1 MRDRSFSEE
10 ERRQRE
16 KEERSRLRKQ
26 EQAYRE
32 AQRGV
37 YSRIYQEQDAMPEDY
52 RQAFWED
59 PRDRLYEQPAQRAWE
74 EDDGWEDQRR
84 QIRREELWDDPWPK
98 SSGDRRES
106 RGGGEEPAPRQP
118 RDPRPPQGDP
128 GRGGQWQPLSQGEPA
143 EEEWQPILRSGPP
156 EEPPQPRKKRSG
168 QPPARPPENQ
178 GGRRPPA
185 GRVPGGR
192 RPPGRRRK
200 RRRVLV
206 TVLLVLAALL
216 AVGFILHQIFVRPP
230 EVPPAQ
236 NQSMGTDPGSLG
248 AGRKEGVYTFLLV
261 GRDDGGGG
269 NTDTIMVGCYDVK
282 NGTVDVLS
290 IYRDTLVDVP
300 WEIAKINSVYNRQ
313 GIEGVQQQVKNL
325 IGYVP
330 DYYFVVELDAV
341 AEIVDTIGGVDYDV
355 PYNMDYDDPT
365 QDLHIHYK
373 KGMQHLKGEDA
384 VKVLR
389 WRKNNSGES
398 LSVGDVGRVEVQH
411 TFLRALAGE
420 LVSLGTLTK
429 IGELMDVVD
438 RNLESNLNYGEMIWF
453 GERALLMNKE
463 NIRFHNLPGDY
474 TGTIWSPTYQN
485 YQSYVFANSAALR
498 ELVNQSMNPYLT
510 DITPEMQHVAHD
522 TTVNNLPVEDN
533 GAAGI
538 SGDVST
544 QSTEE

>member
-1 MRDRSFSEE
+1 MAAHS
-10 ERRQRE
+10 
-16 KEERSRLRKQ
+16 
-26 EQAYRE
+26 
-32 AQRGV
+32 
-37 YSRIYQEQDAMPEDY
+37 P
-52 RQAFWED
+52 
-59 PRDRLYEQPAQRAWE
+59 
-74 EDDGWEDQRR
+74 
-84 QIRREELWDDPWPK
+84 LW
-98 SSGDRRES
+98 
-106 RGGGEEPAPRQP
+106 A
-118 RDPRPPQGDP
+118 P
-128 GRGGQWQPLSQGEPA
+128 GRAAPV
-143 EEEWQPILRSGPP
+143 P
-156 EEPPQPRKKRSG
+156 EKA
-168 QPPARPPENQ
+168 ARPATGPSPENQ
-178 GGRRPPA
+178 GDGGLRRTEPP
-185 GRVPGGR
+185 GR

-200 RRRVLV
+200 RRRVIL
-206 TVLLVLAALL
+206 TVLLVLLALL
-216 AVGFILHQIFVRPP
+216 AVAFVVHQIFVRPP
-230 EVPPAQ
+230 DVPPSQ
-236 NQSMGTDPGSLG
+236 SQSMGTDPGSLG

-282 NGTVDVLS
+282 NGAVDVLS

-373 KGMQHLKGEDA
+373 KGMQHLNGEDA

-438 RNLESNLNYGEMIWF
+438 RNLESNLSYGEMIWF
-453 GERALLMNKE
+453 GGAGPADGQGEYPVPQPARGLHRHHLEPHLSKLSVLCVCQLRCPAGAGEPVYEPLSDG
-463 NIRFHNLPGDY
+463 HHPGDA
-474 TGTIWSPTYQN
+474 TRGPRHHGEQPAGGGQRHRRNLGRCVDPEHRRINPRAPARQ
-485 YQSYVFANSAALR
+485 R
-498 ELVNQSMNPYLT
+498 ERKIL
-510 DITPEMQHVAHD
+510 
-522 TTVNNLPVEDN
+522 
-533 GAAGI
+533 
-538 SGDVST
+538 
-544 QSTEE
+544 